1 MKLFFGAF
9 IQTVVLLAAGT
20 DDLRLRT
27 QLAGGSIAGLTPAG
41 RVDFRARPS
50 RGAEVSFSVE
60 VEDINLPAGT
70 VLEVQINGRTAGK
83 LTVSVPPVRGGELEL
98 NSRDGDLTPQLKAG
112 DVITVRGANGVLLSG
127 AIQTRALDDVL
138 RNPAAQPIPVSN
150 NPSGNLSRAAS
161 GLAGGSI
168 AGVTPSGHVDF
179 RQRGNDLQLTV
190 EVEDVNLPIGTVL
203 DVEVD
208 GRVIGQIKISGV
220 GRGGELELNTR
231 DGALVQQLRPG
242 AVVIVKAPGRGAVL
256 SGVAQPVSPVSP
268 ATSSSNSAAGVA
280 DDSARLRSGL
290 TGGAVNGVRPFGHID
305 FRTQPGRSSTRLNV
319 VVEDVNLPAGTVLEV
334 EVDGRVVGRITL
346 DALRRG
352 ELELNTRDGAVVD
365 KIKAGANVVVRAP
378 GRGAILSGA
387 AQVRSIDAASS
398 SVTGG
403 SSSSSGN
410 GGSNGSSGSGN
421 SGSGSSGSGNSGSG
435 NSGSGS
441 SGSGNSGSGSS
452 GGGSGSGHNDGPGH
466 N

>member
-9 IQTVVLLAAGT
+9 IQTAVLLAAGS

-27 QLAGGSIAGLTPAG
+27 QLTGGSIAGLTPAG

-50 RGAEVSFSVE
+50 HGAEASFSVE

-83 LTVSVPPVRGGELEL
+83 LTVSAPPVRGGELEL

-138 RNPAAQPIPVSN
+138 RNPAAQPMPVSN

-256 SGVAQPVSPVSP
+256 SGVAQPVSP
-268 ATSSSNSAAGVA
+268 
-280 DDSARLRSGL
+280 
-290 TGGAVNGVRPFGHID
+290 
-305 FRTQPGRSSTRLNV
+305 
-319 VVEDVNLPAGTVLEV
+319 
-334 EVDGRVVGRITL
+334 
-346 DALRRG
+346 
-352 ELELNTRDGAVVD
+352 
-365 KIKAGANVVVRAP
+365 
-378 GRGAILSGA
+378 AIICLFFQQHCGWSC
-387 AQVRSIDAASS
+387 R
-398 SVTGG
+398 
-403 SSSSSGN
+403 
-410 GGSNGSSGSGN
+410 
-421 SGSGSSGSGNSGSG
+421 
-435 NSGSGS
+435 
-441 SGSGNSGSGSS
+441 
-452 GGGSGSGHNDGPGH
+452 
-466 N
+466 